1 MITHALNKYFATSLR
16 IAVISLFVISVSVV
30 SGFSQDLPD
39 PVPHLET
46 LPAGTIIIP
55 MDDAKQTAS
64 NGRFNLKAYGLVQR
78 LLQNNIP
85 VKWSIRAG
93 KSKDAVDFTAT
104 AARVYPSAQN
114 AASLDFSGGPFIIP
128 TGYET
133 IALQVIQQFRNE
145 RPPNDNGDAQAQ
157 DVAVYRTTTST
168 TGVDIRY
175 TITHK
180 PKIAIGQN
188 TGITS
193 GVHQKLYDF
202 ALINDY
208 SNVSGSTINEDSCY
222 TIATQPHFDE
232 PAFISNFR
240 HFLESGGNVLLQCLS
255 ITTFEN
261 VAAPIGRFQTTGGYD
276 GVGNNTN
283 IDTNVA
289 YNNGDMPFSQF
300 IGAMNDNQLGAV
312 EDYKLKRFSNFQNGT
327 FDVVKNTGNYDDYLV
342 ATESHITG
350 PNANGGAVFALGGHD
365 YFQNG
370 TDTTSANYNAQR
382 MILNA
387 LFVPVTR
394 PAGCGLQVPVIYSY
408 KSVRLTTDLNGN
420 GLVSPGDTLTWTITY
435 VNTTPIAF
443 PDFQITDLLDAKVD
457 FSPSLTVTTT
467 GTGTTAS
474 ANGSYNGTS
483 NVNMLAPGARLDI
496 GGKIQVTVKTTVKN
510 NSIGQVWNQTNA
522 TGINVA
528 ATGVR
533 SDALDANTQ
542 GVQGNPTLPPGSIP
556 QPQQTSG
563 IDPTLAQILIPTA
576 ADASISGRVV
586 NANGVGVI
594 GASIR
599 VVNAATSETFNAS
612 TDASGRYSVGGLQV
626 GNLYIISASHWA
638 NHFPVSSY
646 TFMLNDNVSGLTFA
660 ADVSKGS
667 EADGL
672 PIFGGSRPSGVKSSP
687 APKVSRKLR

>member
-1 MITHALNKYFATSLR
+1 MAYIQFRTVVAAKPGADCRFGGIFIPYERSDIAAIRNRTNIAYRSCQFMITHALDKYFAFSLR
-16 IAVISLFVISVSVV
+16 LAVSLLFVLSISVV
-30 SGFSQDLPD
+30 SGYAQDLPD

-46 LPAGTIIIP
+46 LPSGTIIIP

-85 VKWSIRAG
+85 IKWAIRAG
-93 KSKDAVDFTAT
+93 KSKDQVDFTAT

-114 AASLDFSGGPFIIP
+114 AASRISVAGRSSFRPV
-128 TGYET
+128 TET

-145 RPPNDNGDAQAQ
+145 RPPNNNSDAQAQ
-157 DVAVYRTTTST
+157 DVAVYQTTTST

-208 SNVSGSTINEDSCY
+208 SNVSGDTINADSCY
-222 TIATQPHFDE
+222 TIATQPHFDS

-240 HFLESGGNVLLQCLS
+240 QFLESGGNVLLQCLS

-276 GVGNNTN
+276 GVGNDTDIN
-283 IDTNVA
+283 TNVA
-289 YNNGDMPFSQF
+289 YNHGDMPFSQF

-312 EDYKLKRFSNFQNGT
+312 EDYKLKRFSSFQNGA
-327 FDVVKNTGNYDDYLV
+327 FDVVQNTGNYSDYLV
-342 ATESHITG
+342 ASESHITG
-350 PNANGGAVFALGGHD
+350 PNATGGAVFALGGHD

-370 TDTTSANYNAQR
+370 TNTTSANYNAQR

-394 PAGCGLQVPVIYSY
+394 PAACGLQVPIIYSY
-408 KSVRLTTDLNGN
+408 KSVKLTTDLNGN

-443 PDFQITDLLDAKVD
+443 PDFQITDLLDSKVT
-457 FSPSLTVTTT
+457 FSPSLTVTAT
-467 GTGTTAS
+467 GSGTSAS
-474 ANGSYNGTS
+474 SNGSYNGTFGD
-483 NVNMLAPGARLDI
+483 L
-496 GGKIQVTVKTTVKN
+496 
-510 NSIGQVWNQTNA
+510 
-522 TGINVA
+522 
-528 ATGVR
+528 VR
-533 SDALDANTQ
+533 FKSDGYT
-542 GVQGNPTLPPGSIP
+542 P
-556 QPQQTSG
+556 
-563 IDPTLAQILIPTA
+563 
-576 ADASISGRVV
+576 
-586 NANGVGVI
+586 
-594 GASIR
+594 
-599 VVNAATSETFNAS
+599 
-612 TDASGRYSVGGLQV
+612 
-626 GNLYIISASHWA
+626 HW
-638 NHFPVSSY
+638 H
-646 TFMLNDNVSGLTFA
+646 
-660 ADVSKGS
+660 
-667 EADGL
+667 
-672 PIFGGSRPSGVKSSP
+672 R
-687 APKVSRKLR
+687 